1 VIKEPVAGR
10 TVSMNALVL
19 TGQGFTVHVLLEI
32 AWSEPLKRDS
42 FMMHTLRN
50 RKKGPE

>member
-1 VIKEPVAGR
+1 MIKEPVAGR

-32 AWSEPLKRDS
+32 AAVHELCPHAS
-42 FMMHTLRN
+42 FSTDWA
-50 RKKGPE
+50 